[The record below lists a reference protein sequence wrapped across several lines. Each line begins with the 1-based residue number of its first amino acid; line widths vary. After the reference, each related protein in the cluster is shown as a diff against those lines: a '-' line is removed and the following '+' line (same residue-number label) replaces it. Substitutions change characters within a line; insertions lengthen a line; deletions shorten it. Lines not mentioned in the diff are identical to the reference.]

1 MVNWMSGRSW
11 AALALC
17 VGSVMATGCGT
28 SSEGS
33 RYLMQHGVSDSGYP
47 PKGGGTNPGSPAISS
62 MGEEVNAK
70 GIESEPLKT
79 PPQNIPSNLATSP
92 RT

>member
-1 MVNWMSGRSW
+1 MV
-11 AALALC
+11 C
-17 VGSVMATGCGT
+17 VGAAICMGCGT

-47 PKGGGTNPGSPAISS
+47 PMGSGSNPGTPAISS
-62 MGEEVNAK
+62 MGEEVNEK
-70 GIESEPLKT
+70 GIEAEPVTAPK
-79 PPQNIPSNLATSP
+79 QDIPSNLATTP